1 MRALWKRAV
10 HFRVAERGEFMNVI
24 ASAAIP
30 CLLAIVFFSSFV
42 RKTPVF
48 DAFVS
53 GAKEGLKTMA
63 GIFPAL
69 LALITAVEVM
79 NASGLTDG
87 LTAFFTPIFTRAG
100 IPPEITPL
108 ILLRP
113 VSGSGSTAV
122 LKDIF
127 DRFGADSFAARCA
140 AVIAGGTETTFY
152 TLTVYFAASH
162 VKDMRHS
169 IVCAVAADIVCV
181 LCGCTICRFFFG

>member
-1 MRALWKRAV
+1 
-10 HFRVAERGEFMNVI
+10 MNMI
-24 ASAAIP
+24 AAAAIP
-30 CLLAIVFFSSFV
+30 CLLIIVFVCSFV

-87 LTAFFTPIFTRAG
+87 LTSLFAPIFTRAG

-113 VSGSGSTAV
+113 VSGSGATAA

-152 TLTVYFAASH
+152 TLTVYFAASR
-162 VKDMRHS
+162 VKKTRHS

-181 LCGCTICRFFFG
+181 ICGCTICRFFFG